1 VRLQQSALWRKIWE
15 GWRSVAR
22 KIGNFQARVLLT
34 VLYYVAVAPFALL
47 LNWSGDPLSL
57 NPKTPK
63 GWRPRS
69 TSSETEASRSTRQ
82 Y

>member
-1 VRLQQSALWRKIWE
+1 MSQQSAWWRRIWQ

-22 KIGNFQARVLLT
+22 KIGDFQARVLLT
-34 VLYYVAVAPFALL
+34 VLYYVVFAPFALL
-47 LNWSGDPLSL
+47 VNWSGDPLSL

-69 TSSETEASRSTRQ
+69 TSNETEASRATRQ